1 MAQPDD
7 PSNGDARPSL
17 LHRPVSV
24 PVQIAIGVLLAAL
37 ALLPIGLPNWP
48 ATAAWRLVPLPLLS
62 VAAAAGLAGLSAGL
76 TAATIVVLYYLTRFA
91 VVRAIPANHELAWLC
106 LLAVTTFGIALLTSW
121 PRRRLQSL
129 QDELNGTQTL
139 LEGANRRLARALET
153 EQLRSYYDHVTDLP
167 SRRMVIDRFS
177 QGLAHARRGN
187 TLLAVLLLDL
197 DHFREVNDRIGHDAG
212 DEVLR
217 QVGQRLAGVMRQ
229 EDTVGRLDSDA
240 FVVLLTGIAEPSG
253 VTIAAQKIADVLE
266 EPFVAGNPP
275 GGIGVSA
282 HLGAAIYPQD
292 GQDWD
297 TLYRLAKE
305 ALSLSKAKPEQ
316 TAAGNQAT

>member
-1 MAQPDD
+1 MTQPDD
-7 PSNGDARPSL
+7 PSIGDARPSL

-24 PVQIAIGVLLAAL
+24 PAQIAIGVLLAAL
-37 ALLPIGLPNWP
+37 ALLPVGLPNWP
-48 ATAAWRLVPLPLLS
+48 ATAAWRLVPLPLLG

-76 TAATIVVLYYLTRFA
+76 TAATVVVLYYLTRLA
-91 VVRAIPANHELAWLC
+91 VVGANPANHEFAWLS

-139 LEGANRRLARALET
+139 LEGANRRLARAQET

-167 SRRMVIDRFS
+167 SRRMVVDRFS

-187 TLLAVLLLDL
+187 TMLAVLLLDL
-197 DHFREVNDRIGHDAG
+197 DHFREVNDRIGRDAG

-217 QVGQRLAGVMRQ
+217 QIGQRLTGVMRR
-229 EDTVGRLDSDA
+229 EDTVGRLDSDT
-240 FVVLLTGIAEPSG
+240 FVVLLTSIAEPAG
-253 VTIAAQKIADVLE
+253 VKTAARKIADALE

-275 GGIGVSA
+275 GGIVVSA
-282 HLGAAIYPQD
+282 QLGAAIYPQD
-292 GQDWD
+292 GQDWE
-297 TLYRLAKE
+297 TLYRFAKE

-316 TAAGNQAT
+316 TPAGNQAT